1 MAPRAACRS
10 GFHPL
15 PLQTV
20 REVLPHTAFRQPS
33 PGRVRGVEGA
43 YSRQIEVFHS
53 ALGEPVLELRHRETS
68 SETVAGRLPISTAG
82 TRHTDPAFATAAWS
96 DRRQSNCATPVG
108 PDTSWPPGI
117 AAEVLATFLSD
128 VVGLF
133 GHAPSLTSSLSVVEA
148 EALPSDRVVLSRPST
163 VL

>member
-33 PGRVRGVEGA
+33 PGCVRGVEGA

-53 ALGEPVLELRHRETS
+53 ALGKPVLELRHRQTS
-68 SETVAGRLPISTAG
+68 SETVAGSCRFPQPEPDIPIQRSQLPHG
-82 TRHTDPAFATAAWS
+82 VTDDKVIAP
-96 DRRQSNCATPVG
+96 P
-108 PDTSWPPGI
+108 PDYW
-117 AAEVLATFLSD
+117 V
-128 VVGLF
+128 
-133 GHAPSLTSSLSVVEA
+133 
-148 EALPSDRVVLSRPST
+148 
-163 VL
+163 